1 MHDHETLV
9 VTSSSGI
16 SSMTVMW
23 LIMGLMAVHH
33 IFMWVD
39 MKKMKKQKRCSCK

>member
-9 VTSSSGI
+9 LSGSGGI

-23 LIMGLMAVHH
+23 VLMGLMAVHH

-39 MKKMKKQKRCSCK
+39 MKKMKKEKTCSCK